1 MEHIYARINNM
12 LCGTIRRCVYVCAR
26 AGFQLRNKAKVRS
39 LYIGLKF
46 QTTQNSRIYS
56 KRAIK
61 LLTGGIR
68 APFERSQDF
77 TFNHAGLDHKP

>member
-12 LCGTIRRCVYVCAR
+12 LCGTIRRGVCVCAR
-26 AGFQLRNKAKVRS
+26 AGFQLRNKAKAYV
-39 LYIGLKF
+39 GLKF

-61 LLTGGIR
+61 LLMTGGIM
-68 APFERSQDF
+68 AAFERSQDF
-77 TFNHAGLDHKP
+77 TFNHAGL